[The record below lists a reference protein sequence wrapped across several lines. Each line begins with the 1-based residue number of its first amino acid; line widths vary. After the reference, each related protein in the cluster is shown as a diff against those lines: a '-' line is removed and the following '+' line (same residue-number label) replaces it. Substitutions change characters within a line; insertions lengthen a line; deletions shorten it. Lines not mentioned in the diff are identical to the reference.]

1 MSAPAGLW
9 HTMVTGHPQGT
20 TVSGMAQMED
30 LGRTS
35 GREAEQDLRSIVQ
48 KWSFPP
54 CERQEGNYR

>member
-1 MSAPAGLW
+1 
-9 HTMVTGHPQGT
+9 MVTGHLRGT
-20 TVSGMAQMED
+20 TVSGLAQTED